1 MKKEYLLSIVVPTK
15 NRYKYLKYLIQ
26 LIKGFQSDDIELV
39 IQDNTEDNKE
49 ILEYIKKENFV
60 HLKYYH
66 STDHLSVSQ
75 NSDLAILNSTG
86 KYVCFIGDD
95 DGVTKYIVD
104 CCKWMDSMDIECVV
118 PNGYV
123 YRWPDVVSKD
133 FMKGTMLYKIPQK
146 NMHILRTSEVLDE
159 CMSNG
164 MINRGSLPLLYH
176 GIVKRTTLDKIC
188 DTCGSYFPG
197 ASPDIANGV
206 ALCLVMDK
214 FASTTFPYAY
224 SGASQ
229 HLGGGAAKLKYQ
241 ATTNFRSLP
250 FLPEDIEQIWNP
262 RIPKVWAECTIWCES
277 ATEAMHRMNRDDLV
291 GKVNYEALY
300 VQFVSV
306 FHFYRSYAYELTS
319 SRFNLFMRSVR
330 RILVIYWNKVINRM
344 KRILSIHSGSFKIHH
359 NLKNILESNKFLES
373 ICEEEFVY
381 NEF

>member
-49 ILEYIKKENFV
+49 ILEYIEKENFV
-60 HLKYYH
+60 HLRYFH

-104 CCKWMDSMDIECVV
+104 CCKWMEDSGIECVT
-118 PNGYV
+118 PTGFV
-123 YRWPDVVSKD
+123 YRWPDVVSSD
-133 FMKGTMLYKIPQK
+133 FLKGTLMYSKPQK
-146 NMHILRTSEVLDE
+146 QMEILSTSVILNDL
-159 CMSNG
+159 MKQG
-164 MINRGSLPLLYH
+164 MINRGRLPLLYH
-176 GIVKRTTLDKIC
+176 GIVKRATLNKIW

-214 FASTTFPYAY
+214 FASSTFPYAY

-229 HLGGGAAKLKYQ
+229 HLGGGAAKLKHQ
-241 ATTNFRSLP
+241 ATTDFKSLP
-250 FLPEDIEQIWNP
+250 FLPKNIEQIWNP
-262 RIPKVWAECTIWCES
+262 KIPKVWAECTIWCES
-277 ATEAMHRMNRDDLV
+277 STEAMYKMKREDLV
-291 GKVNYEALY
+291 GAVNYEALY
-300 VQFVSV
+300 VHFVSM
-306 FHFYRSYAYELTS
+306 FPFYRSYAYKLTANKTMLFIRS
-319 SRFNLFMRSVR
+319 TKKLLIVYRNKIKNRIRRLISKKSDTSEISCNLS
-330 RILVIYWNKVINRM
+330 
-344 KRILSIHSGSFKIHH
+344 
-359 NLKNILESNKFLES
+359 NILEANIFLES
-373 ICEEEFVY
+373 ICEKEFV
-381 NEF
+381 NGRF